1 MLGLESSVETVI
13 FVASSVLILAF
24 SFDSKASYFFFYVI
38 KILKKS
44 SDFWVTFGDISGGD
58 L

>member
-13 FVASSVLILAF
+13 FVASSVFILAF
-24 SFDSKASYFFFYVI
+24 SFDSKASYFFYVI

-44 SDFWVTFGDISGGD
+44 SDFWVTFGDLSGGD

>member
-24 SFDSKASYFFFYVI
+24 SFDSKASYFILVI
-38 KILKKS
+38 
-44 SDFWVTFGDISGGD
+44 F
-58 L
+58 